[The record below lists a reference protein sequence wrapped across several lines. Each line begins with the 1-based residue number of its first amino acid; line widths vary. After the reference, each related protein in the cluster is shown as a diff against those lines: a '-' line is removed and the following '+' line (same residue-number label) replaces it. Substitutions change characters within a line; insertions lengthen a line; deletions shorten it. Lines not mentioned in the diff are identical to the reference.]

1 MSEFWNKFEKL
12 NFFKILLVKI
22 DCTVRLCG
30 TIFKGTPLREKNLK
44 KNFFNIFYLKKYATI
59 VVNRKQL
66 ASSNHCFLTEMT
78 L

>member
-44 KNFFNIFYLKKYATI
+44 KKIFKYI
-59 VVNRKQL
+59 
-66 ASSNHCFLTEMT
+66 
-78 L
+78 